1 MTDRTTDDLK
11 NKDHDARWEKIYDS
25 PGMQKMRVTPK
36 RTPEGDLRIR
46 QADERAASGA
56 ERHREGKELLEQH
69 ERELAPYR
77 QSNRPIPK
85 EVLVRHTRQRG
96 ELTDQHDAKRRA
108 ESHRHL
114 EERDRMRTSGRK

>member
-77 QSNRPIPK
+77 PADSERGARPPYPP
-85 EVLVRHTRQRG
+85 
-96 ELTDQHDAKRRA
+96 ARRT
-108 ESHRHL
+108 HRS
-114 EERDRMRTSGRK
+114 T